1 MIEVKDLK
9 KKYGSKEVLRG
20 LTFSVPE
27 GIVLGFLGQNG
38 AGKSTTMNIITGYLS
53 ATDGEVTVGGFNVLE
68 EPDQAK
74 RLIGYLP
81 EQPPLYMDMTVEEY
95 LDFVYDLKQIRLDKK
110 KHIEEICALVGV
122 DQVYKRLIANLS
134 KGYKQRVGIV
144 QALIGNPPVLILD
157 EPTEGL
163 DPKQRIEIRNLIT
176 ELGKTHTVILSS
188 HILSEIQEICER
200 IIIIKDGMIAA
211 DDSTRHLTD
220 PLRGC
225 SDLLVQILG
234 PADEVRD
241 ALLKIAG
248 ISAVLCLQETEPG
261 VFEYDVSVREDADV
275 RRELFGVL
283 SRHGWPLM
291 GLRSRKMSLEETFLR
306 LTE

>member
-1 MIEVKDLK
+1 
-9 KKYGSKEVLRG
+9 
-20 LTFSVPE
+20 
-27 GIVLGFLGQNG
+27 
-38 AGKSTTMNIITGYLS
+38 MNIITGYLS

-95 LDFVYDLKQIRLDKK
+95 LNFVYDLKQIRLDRK
-110 KHIEEICALVGV
+110 KHIEEICAQVGV
-122 DQVYKRLIANLS
+122 DEVYKRLIANLS
-134 KGYKQRVGIV
+134 KGFKQRVGIV

-176 ELGKTHTVILSS
+176 ELGKNHTVILSS

-234 PADEVRD
+234 PAKEVRA

-248 ISAVLCLQETEPG
+248 ISAAECLQETEPG
-261 VFEYDVSVREDADV
+261 VFEYSVTVREDADV
-275 RRELFGVL
+275 RRELFEVL